1 MNLLASTSSDREGG
15 VSTLVGTRRPLPHV
29 RGSLKTC
36 VFLVILLAFTAPAS
50 AQIESP
56 DAPSSVADRIASE
69 FERRE
74 KSAELQAQA
83 VTAFES
89 GDYALAQELFE
100 QQAEIDPGNF
110 TVHFNLACV
119 RAVQGDSDAAMQH
132 LVDAIKTG
140 FVDAHQLRRDPSL
153 ASLQDDPRLKA
164 MLDHWPRVIDS
175 HRAANAES
183 ARRWIGEHAEQR
195 TLQGLRIEC
204 LSNRDAISTDAAVR
218 ELELVAAFA
227 QTIIPDIRTA
237 DSLDPWV
244 IVALPDQRR
253 FMTWSISTFGP
264 SARQNFSQIGGAYDH
279 DARRLVAMD
288 LGATL
293 RHEFFHV
300 LHWRDMSR
308 RGVVT
313 PIWIQEGLASLVED
327 CEVRGGAVKPVPS
340 WRTNIAKRLEKNGR
354 LPPIEELTQ
363 LSHERFSSTRPLRQY
378 ALARTFFL
386 YLLDRGVLAQWYQRT
401 AAADADDPSGLKAL
415 SDLLD
420 QTPQQIHADY
430 RTWVSALP
438 MVPENSD
445 DLDVTMGIRLETGVG
460 EGPVILGFTIPAV
473 RSESGL
479 KLRDTITAI
488 DGQSTRDLQELI
500 RVLGSALPGQSIT
513 IDYRRGKLAGR
524 ATLTLR
530 KRVD

>member
-1 MNLLASTSSDREGG
+1 M
-15 VSTLVGTRRPLPHV
+15 
-29 RGSLKTC
+29 
-36 VFLVILLAFTAPAS
+36 ILLALTAPAFG
-50 AQIESP
+50 QIESP
-56 DAPSSVADRIASE
+56 EAPSSAADRIASE

-74 KSAELQAQA
+74 KSSQLQAQA

-89 GDYALAQELFE
+89 GDYTLAEEIFE
-100 QQAEIDPGNF
+100 KQAEVDPGNF

-119 RAVQGDSDAAMQH
+119 RAVQGDADEAMQH
-132 LVDAIKTG
+132 LVDAVKTG
-140 FVDAHQLRRDPSL
+140 FVDAYQLRRDPSL
-153 ASLQDDPRLKA
+153 ASLQNDPRLHA
-164 MLDHWPRVIDS
+164 MLDHWPRIIDA
-175 HRAANAES
+175 HRAANTES
-183 ARRWIGEHAEQR
+183 AQRWIGEHAEHR
-195 TLQGLRIEC
+195 TLHALRIEC
-204 LSNRDAISTDAAVR
+204 ISNHDAISTDAAVR

-227 QTIIPDIRTA
+227 HTIIPDIHAA
-237 DSLDPWV
+237 DPLDPWV
-244 IVALPDQRR
+244 VVALPDQRH

-264 SARQNFSQIGGAYDH
+264 SARQTFSQIGGAYDH

-308 RGVVT
+308 RGVVA

-386 YLLDRGVLAQWYQRT
+386 YLLDRGVLAPWYQRT
-401 AAADADDPSGLKAL
+401 AAGDADDPSGLKAL
-415 SDLLD
+415 SKLLD
-420 QTPQQIHADY
+420 QTPEQIHADY
-430 RTWVSALP
+430 RKWVSALP

-445 DLDVTMGIRLETGVG
+445 DLDVTMGMRLETGIG
-460 EGPVILGFTIPAV
+460 EGPVILGFTIAAV
-473 RSESGL
+473 RTESGL

-500 RVLGSALPGQSIT
+500 RVLGGTRPGQSIT
-513 IDYRRGKLAGR
+513 IDYRRGKLAGQT
-524 ATLTLR
+524 TLTLR
-530 KRVD
+530 ERVD